1 MSRRGREYRHL
12 IHRGLSPLY
21 AVRGGH
27 CVCLKPGGE
36 MSDRDE
42 WRQFYNQGRE
52 GACVG
57 FGWSRC
63 RSLLNGQEYA
73 ARWHWDRAK
82 ERDQW
87 PQTNPGDNNGT
98 SVRSGGDVLAATGH
112 AVWSESDADDE
123 WQERESYT
131 PDESQGISVFRW
143 AQSVDDVHA
152 VLGNPRADE
161 LGAVPILNSWG
172 EDYPARVW
180 MPDDVFDRL
189 MREDGEV
196 AIPTDR

>member
-1 MSRRGREYRHL
+1 MSRRGRGYRHL
-12 IHRGLSPLY
+12 IHPAGS
-21 AVRGGH
+21 A
-27 CVCLKPGGE
+27 
-36 MSDRDE
+36 
-42 WRQFYNQGRE
+42 
-52 GACVG
+52 
-57 FGWSRC
+57 
-63 RSLLNGQEYA
+63 RSTQSA
-73 ARWHWDRAK
+73 AA
-82 ERDQW
+82 
-87 PQTNPGDNNGT
+87 TA
-98 SVRSGGDVLAATGH
+98 SASSSGGDVLAATVH
-112 AVWSESDADDE
+112 VVWSESDADDE

-172 EDYPARVW
+172 ADYPARVW